1 MSTTQAYRNLWEAI
15 RDIDTPKEEHLTIKT
30 QMVELH
36 AQIPS
41 EEFNVLADELPGYRA
56 FQVRVQDMRA
66 SKFPSEEYDTS
77 KPIFKTW
84 HGGKVIGI
92 STPKMSDSEFLKWKR
107 AHFRH
112 LDEGDSNE

>member
-15 RDIDTPKEEHLTIKT
+15 QDIDTPKEEHLTIKT

-56 FQVRVQDMRA
+56 FQVRVHDMRA

-77 KPIFKTW
+77 DDTTVRFNNKTCLSMW
-84 HGGKVIGI
+84 SSEEK
-92 STPKMSDSEFLKWKR
+92 KSEFLKWKR

-112 LDEGDSNE
+112 LDKGEE